1 MLWLFTVPENAL
13 ISFSYIQL
21 SSFPSITYWRDCL
34 FSIAYPCLLYCKL
47 IDHKVWGFFSG
58 LYSVSLSYVSV
69 LEPVTYS
76 FDYCSFVAYS
86 EARAHDYSALFNL
99 KFFASLRYI
108 LFIQNLKLFV
118 FFSVKNSFGV
128 LLGTALKL

>member
-1 MLWLFTVPENAL
+1 MG
-13 ISFSYIQL
+13 I
-21 SSFPSITYWRDCL
+21 
-34 FSIAYPCLLYCKL
+34 
-47 IDHKVWGFFSG
+47 FFWA
-58 LYSVSLSYVSV
+58 LYSVSLSHVPV

-86 EARAHDYSALFNL
+86 EARAHDYSALFIL
-99 KFFASLRYI
+99 KFFGYLRYF
-108 LFIQNLKLFV
+108 LFIQNLKL